1 MQSADRDAHLD
12 SRSQELDPRT
22 PDYSRAS
29 EVRGRPMPLQLDPQ
43 AAETVR
49 MLKEALETGRAVI
62 LQASDHGAPLS
73 GCVSHI
79 HEGAAAGEYGF
90 SAFVG
95 KERIVIGGGGD
106 QTPKH

>member
-1 MQSADRDAHLD
+1 
-12 SRSQELDPRT
+12 
-22 PDYSRAS
+22 
-29 EVRGRPMPLQLDPQ
+29 MPLQLDPQ

-49 MLKEALETGRAVI
+49 MLKEAFETGRAVI
-62 LQASDHGAPLS
+62 LQTSDHEVPLS

-79 HEGAAAGEYGF
+79 HEGAAAGEYVF

-95 KERIVIGGGGD
+95 EERIVIGGGGD